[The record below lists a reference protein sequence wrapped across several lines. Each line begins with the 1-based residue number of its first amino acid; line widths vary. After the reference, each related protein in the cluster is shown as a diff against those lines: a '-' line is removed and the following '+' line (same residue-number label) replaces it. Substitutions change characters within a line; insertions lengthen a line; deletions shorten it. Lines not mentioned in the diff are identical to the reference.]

1 MLGFGLFILEEL
13 KADVTHEW
21 MHGVVVL
28 TKLISRL
35 AYLSTATTLM
45 TDVVW
50 SHILLAI
57 VADDVYRCLTALWVR
72 SLRKWE
78 IGKISASE
86 LIFFKFNC
94 FR

>member
-1 MLGFGLFILEEL
+1 MVGFSWFQVHQVYFPPVLGFGLFILEEL

-45 TDVVW
+45 TDMVW
-50 SHILLAI
+50 SHIIRAI
-57 VADDVYRCLTALWVR
+57 FAEDDYWCLTD
-72 SLRKWE
+72 
-78 IGKISASE
+78 
-86 LIFFKFNC
+86 
-94 FR
+94 